1 MILLRFLSAALGAMV
16 LVAAPFVLFAG
27 TGAVFADAWQA
38 FASVLAL
45 ALVAGSFF
53 FVGFAGREMKKSPL
67 LRAIGAGSLAIPF
80 IAACMIIWRGGD
92 VASLWASGTMLCFTI
107 LLFVV
112 FVVPDAGLQ
121 KRRQMREREPVEP
134 RLMPMVRVQ

>member
-38 FASVLAL
+38 FASVVAL
-45 ALVAGSFF
+45 VLVAGSFF

-80 IAACMIIWRGGD
+80 IAGCMIIWRGGD

-112 FVVPDAGLQ
+112 FVVPGAGLH